1 MNKYNSQ
8 ISIRQDNSVLAPITV
23 SQIGEILNSPPHY
36 SNEYNYPYDKYMG
49 PIIPGRR

>member
-8 ISIRQDNSVLAPITV
+8 ISIRDNDSILIPISV
-23 SQIGEILNSPPHY
+23 SKIGEILNSPPHY
-36 SNEYNYPYDKYMG
+36 RNEYEYPYDKYMG